1 MNGASEE
8 GGRLIAASGSGQK
21 AEADSHGSKGGADE
35 AGEATAIASAQAL
48 QYVEGIASGWRALT
62 SSKSHTSPN
71 PHTGAR
77 SHTAAPDVSTTKVY
91 IDRACQTEPTAQDLQ
106 VERGISNKTRALIS
120 ALQVLL

>member
-21 AEADSHGSKGGADE
+21 AEADSHGSKCGAVE
-35 AGEATAIASAQAL
+35 AGEAAVIASAQAL
-48 QYVEGIASGWRALT
+48 QYVEGISSGWAALT
-62 SSKSHTSPN
+62 SSNSHAIPT

-77 SHTAAPDVSTTKVY
+77 SHFAAPDVSTAKVY
-91 IDRACQTEPTAQDLQ
+91 IDRACQTEPTARDLQ
-106 VERGISNKTRALIS
+106 LERGISNKTRALIS